1 MIGMKKK
8 NRKETIIKNIY
19 INNKI
24 IFFLKSTIFLNQKEK
39 NYKKAIG

>member
-8 NRKETIIKNIY
+8 NRKATK
-19 INNKI
+19 KKK
-24 IFFLKSTIFLNQKEK
+24 KSTIFLNQKEK